1 MKTFL
6 EPLSAKEEKEYI
18 RRMKEGDISARN
30 SLIEH
35 NLRLVAH
42 IAKKY
47 QSEQEDMEDLISIG
61 IFGLMKAVMSYDD
74 SKGSKL
80 ATYSARCIEN
90 ELLMYFRSKKKRSRD
105 VSLYEQIGTDKEG
118 NPLQLV
124 DIVEAKEQD
133 VIEKLENL
141 EVLEKLSF
149 IIPKFLSKREQFVI
163 IKRFGLNGQKA
174 ATQNEVAKALG
185 ISRSYVS
192 RLEKQ
197 ALKKLRKQL
206 KKH

>member
-6 EPLSAKEEKEYI
+6 EPLCAKEEKEYI